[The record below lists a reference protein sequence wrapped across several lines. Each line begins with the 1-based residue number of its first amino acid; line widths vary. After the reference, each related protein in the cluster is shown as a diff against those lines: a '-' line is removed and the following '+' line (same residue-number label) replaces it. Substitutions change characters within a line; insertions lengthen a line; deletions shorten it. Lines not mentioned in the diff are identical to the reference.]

1 MAVLNN
7 LINAATGE
15 TMCNDKALSKQCRQ
29 LLASEESLFD
39 QDYGYHAIVGESKDK
54 TIGKPFLLH
63 HPNHKKGV
71 LLIHGLMAAPFE
83 VKLWADALFA
93 QGYNVYA
100 ARLSGHGTSVI
111 DLATRNKLEWI
122 QSVERG
128 HKILAECCDEVIVA
142 GFSTGAALA
151 LNLVIKYP
159 NKFSAAICIST
170 PLKLKKFTA
179 HFASLVHYWNQIF
192 AILKF
197 NKVRKEFVTNHA
209 DNPHINYLRCP
220 VASIV
225 QIKRL
230 MKGVRRDLAK
240 IKLPILVMH
249 ATHDP
254 KVDVQSSKDI
264 YKSISSSNKTYYE
277 VDSDRHGII
286 NGDIAQTV
294 FRQVEDFLQTIPSL
308 KTTRA

>member
-1 MAVLNN
+1 MVILNKPNNAVTDEL
-7 LINAATGE
+7 AS
-15 TMCNDKALSKQCRQ
+15 DKALSKQCQQ
-29 LLASEESLFD
+29 LLAQEESLFD
-39 QDYGYHAIVGESKDK
+39 QDYEYHAIVGESKDK

-63 HPNHKKGV
+63 HPKHKKGV

-100 ARLSGHGTSVI
+100 PRLSGHGTSVI

-122 QSVERG
+122 NAAERG
-128 HKILAECCDEVIVA
+128 YNILVECSDEVIVA

-151 LNLVIKYP
+151 LDMVIKNP
-159 NKFSAAICIST
+159 NKFSAAICISA

-179 HFASLVHYWNQIF
+179 HFASPVHYWNKIL
-192 AILKF
+192 AILKI
-197 NKVRKEFVTNHA
+197 NMARKEFVTNHA

-220 VASIV
+220 VVSIV

-230 MKGVRRDLAK
+230 MKGVRQDLAK
-240 IKLPILVMH
+240 IKLPMLVMH

-254 KVDVQSSKDI
+254 KVDVQSSKEI
-264 YKSISSSNKTYYE
+264 YKSIGSSSKTYYE
-277 VDSDRHGII
+277 VDFDQHGII
-286 NGDIAQTV
+286 NGDIAQIT
-294 FRQVEDFLQTIPSL
+294 FRQVEEFLQTVTPVKAI
-308 KTTRA
+308 

>member
-1 MAVLNN
+1 MAILNKP
-7 LINAATGE
+7 INAVVDEMA
-15 TMCNDKALSKQCRQ
+15 CDKALSKQCLQ
-29 LLASEESLFD
+29 LSAHEESLFN
-39 QDYGYHAIVGESKDK
+39 QDYEYHAIVGESKDK

-63 HPNHKKGV
+63 HPKHTKGI

-100 ARLSGHGTSVI
+100 PRLSGHGTSVF

-122 QSVERG
+122 QAAERG
-128 HKILAECCDEVIVA
+128 YNILAECSDEVIVA

-151 LNLVIKYP
+151 LDLVIKYP
-159 NKFSAAICIST
+159 NKFSAAICISA

-179 HFASLVHYWNQIF
+179 HFASPVHYWNKIM
-192 AILKF
+192 ALLKF
-197 NKVRKEFVTNHA
+197 NMARKEFVTNHA

-220 VASIV
+220 VVSIV

-240 IKLPILVMH
+240 IKLPMLVMH

-254 KVDVQSSKDI
+254 KVDVQSSKEI
-264 YKSISSSNKTYYE
+264 YKCIGSTNKTYYE
-277 VDSDRHGII
+277 IDFDQHGII
-286 NGDIAQTV
+286 NGDIAKTV
-294 FRQVEDFLQTIPSL
+294 FRQVEDFLQTVTPV
-308 KTTRA
+308 KAT

>member
-1 MAVLNN
+1 MAILNKP
-7 LINAATGE
+7 INAVVDEMA
-15 TMCNDKALSKQCRQ
+15 CDKALSKQCLQ
-29 LLASEESLFD
+29 LSAHEESLFN
-39 QDYGYHAIVGESKDK
+39 QDYEYHAIVGESKDK

-63 HPNHKKGV
+63 HPKHTKGI

-100 ARLSGHGTSVI
+100 PRLSGHGTSVF

-122 QSVERG
+122 QAAERG
-128 HKILAECCDEVIVA
+128 YNILAECSDEVIVA

-151 LNLVIKYP
+151 LDLVIKYP
-159 NKFSAAICIST
+159 NKFSAAICISA

-179 HFASLVHYWNQIF
+179 HFASPVHYWNKIM
-192 AILKF
+192 ALLKF
-197 NKVRKEFVTNHA
+197 NMARKEFVTNHA

-220 VASIV
+220 VVSIV

-240 IKLPILVMH
+240 IKLPMLVMH

-254 KVDVQSSKDI
+254 KVDVQSSKEI
-264 YKSISSSNKTYYE
+264 YKCIGSTNKTYYE
-277 VDSDRHGII
+277 IDFDQHGII
-286 NGDIAQTV
+286 NGDIAKTV
-294 FRQVEDFLQTIPSL
+294 FRQVEDFLQTVTPV
-308 KTTRA
+308 KTI

>member
-1 MAVLNN
+1 MAILNKP
-7 LINAATGE
+7 INAVVDEMT
-15 TMCNDKALSKQCRQ
+15 CDKALSKQCLQ
-29 LLASEESLFD
+29 LSAHEESLFN
-39 QDYGYHAIVGESKDK
+39 QDYEYHAIVGESKDK

-63 HPNHKKGV
+63 HPKHTKGI

-100 ARLSGHGTSVI
+100 PRLSGHGTSVF

-122 QSVERG
+122 QAAERG
-128 HKILAECCDEVIVA
+128 YNILAECSDEVIVA

-151 LNLVIKYP
+151 LDLVIKYP
-159 NKFSAAICIST
+159 NKFSAAICISA

-179 HFASLVHYWNQIF
+179 HFASPVHYWNKIM
-192 AILKF
+192 ALLKF
-197 NKVRKEFVTNHA
+197 NMARKEFVTNHA

-220 VASIV
+220 VVSIV

-240 IKLPILVMH
+240 IKLPMLVMH

-254 KVDVQSSKDI
+254 KVDVQSSKEI
-264 YKSISSSNKTYYE
+264 YKCIGSTNKTYYE
-277 VDSDRHGII
+277 IDFDQHGII
-286 NGDIAQTV
+286 NGDIAKTV
-294 FRQVEDFLQTIPSL
+294 FRQVEDFLQTVTPV
-308 KTTRA
+308 KAT